1 MKPYLR
7 LFDFSNKID
16 YKIEILAGLT
26 VAMTMIP
33 ESLSFAIL
41 AGFPPLVGLYA
52 AFIMGLVTS
61 ILGGRPGM
69 VSGGAGATVVVLIA
83 LMQSHGLEYV
93 FAAVALAGVIQI
105 IIGLFK
111 LGKFI
116 RLVPQPV
123 MFGFVNGLAVIIFM
137 SQVEQFKTVVN
148 GEVTWLSGSPLYIM
162 AGLVALTIA
171 IIVLLPK
178 ITKAVPPSLVA
189 IIVVF
194 AIVLGFGID
203 TKMVRDIA
211 AVSGGFPPFHIPEV
225 PFNLEML
232 QIIFPYALIM
242 TGVGLTESLLT
253 LSLVDEITGTRGNG
267 NRECVAQGSANLLN
281 GFFFGMGGC
290 AMIAQTLVNLSAG
303 ARARLAGVIAALT
316 ILVIILFGAPV
327 IERVPMAALVGVMVM
342 VAFGTFEWIS
352 FRIINKMP
360 KQDVFVG
367 ILVAVITIWLHN
379 LALAV
384 LIGVIISA
392 LVFAWES
399 AKRIRARK
407 YIDDKGVKHY
417 EIFGPLFFGSVTAF
431 TEKFDVFNDPEEVVI
446 DFRESRVADMS
457 GIEALNKLTERYHKA
472 GKKLHLKHL
481 SPDCRRMLKNA
492 EDVIEVNILEDPH
505 YAVMTDELS

>member
-7 LFDFSNKID
+7 LFDFSQKVN

-26 VAMTMIP
+26 VAMTMLP

-41 AGFPPLVGLYA
+41 AGFPPLTGLYA

-61 ILGGRPGM
+61 IFGGRPGLI
-69 VSGGAGATVVVLIA
+69 SGGAGATVVVLIA
-83 LMQSHGLEYV
+83 LMKSNGLEYV
-93 FAAVALAGVIQI
+93 FAAVALAGAIQI
-105 IIGLFK
+105 LVGLFR

-123 MFGFVNGLAVIIFM
+123 MYGFVNGLAVIIFM
-137 SQVEQFKTVVN
+137 AQLQQFKTVTN
-148 GEVTWLSGSPLYIM
+148 GQETWLSGSPLYIM

-171 IIVLLPK
+171 IVVLLPR

-194 AIVLGFGID
+194 FIVLGFGIE
-203 TKMVRDIA
+203 TKMVKDIA
-211 AVSGGFPPFHIPEV
+211 SVSGGFPPFHIPLV
-225 PFNLEML
+225 PFEWETLD
-232 QIIFPYALIM
+232 IIFPYALIM
-242 TGVGLTESLLT
+242 AGVGLTEGLLT
-253 LSLVDEITGTRGNG
+253 LNLVDEMTSTRGNG
-267 NRECVAQGSANLLN
+267 NREALAQGSANILN

-290 AMIAQTLVNLSAG
+290 PMIAQTLVNLSAG
-303 ARARLAGVIAALT
+303 ARARLSGIVASLT
-316 ILVIILFGAPV
+316 ILAIILFAAPL
-327 IERVPMAALVGVMVM
+327 IELVPMAALTGVMIM
-342 VAFGTFEWIS
+342 VAIGTFEWIS

-367 ILVAVITIWLHN
+367 ILVALITIWLHN

-407 YIDDKGVKHY
+407 YTDEAGVKHY

-431 TEKFDVFNDPEEVVI
+431 NEKFDVSGDPEVVVI
-446 DFRESRVADMS
+446 DFKESRVSDMS
-457 GIEALNKLTERYHKA
+457 GIDALNKLTERYHKA

-481 SPDCRRMLKNA
+481 SQDCRTLLKNA
-492 EDVIEVNILEDPH
+492 DGIIDVNIMEDPAYH
-505 YAVMTDELS
+505 VAVEKLL